1 MAYISRRSLLR
12 GAALQA
18 MGSLSIFSFPA
29 LAAAIENNST
39 PYQRLKLKITDV
51 RTAQVL
57 VHGPQTHI
65 RIYTDQG
72 IYGQGEATD
81 AAVGTSSLIRG
92 WKRMLIGRDP
102 LNVEAIWERIRTL
115 GIFAGAQ
122 GGQYITALSGLE
134 IALWDL
140 AGKALGL
147 PVYQLLGGK
156 FRDKVRIYCDSDM
169 EVPIGEEADRKLPWI
184 KAQGFTAMKI
194 DLDDARDPARF
205 DAVNFTASNGE
216 IDRMVKWVSHVR
228 EAIPADMDLA
238 CDMHGRY
245 DAPTGKRVAKALE
258 PFRLMW
264 LEEPVPPEDID
275 AMADIRHSTSTQI
288 ACGENLYLRWGYTQL
303 LKKRAVDIIQ
313 PDFQKVGGIAE
324 AQKVANLAQAFYIP
338 VAPHCVVSPIGVM
351 ATAHA
356 CTTFPNFLACEWHW
370 INHLDLWKSW
380 VREGEIIVNGYVTP
394 TDKPGLGVE
403 MDEEVAKKAQIP
415 GTPWF
420 EAEK

>member
-228 EAIPADMDLA
+228 EAIPADIDLA

-303 LKKRAVDIIQ
+303 LQKRAVDIIQ

>member
-1 MAYISRRSLLR
+1 MFCRERPWGVMTQFSRRSVLKS
-12 GAALQA
+12 AALCSFGA
-18 MGSLSIFSFPA
+18 LSTFSLPA
-29 LAAAIENNST
+29 LAQALETNSS
-39 PYQRLKLKITDV
+39 PYRRPKLKITDV

-57 VHGPQTHI
+57 VHGPQTHV

-92 WKRMLIGRDP
+92 WRRMLIGRDP
-102 LNVEAIWERIRTL
+102 LNVEAIWERIRTV

-169 EVPIGEEADRKLPWI
+169 DVPIGRGIGSQASLDQV
-184 KAQGFTAMKI
+184 QGFTAMKI

-205 DAVNFTASNGE
+205 DAVNWTASNGE

-228 EAIPADMDLA
+228 ESIPANMDLA

-245 DAPTGKRVAKALE
+245 DAPTGKKVAKALE

-264 LEEPVPPEDID
+264 LEEPVPAEDID
-275 AMADIRHSTSTQI
+275 AMADIRHSTSTPI
-288 ACGENLYLRWGYTQL
+288 ACGENLYMRWGYREL
-303 LKKRAVDIIQ
+303 LQKKAVDIIQ

-324 AQKVANLAQAFYIP
+324 AQKVANMAQAYYIP
-338 VAPHCVVSPIGVM
+338 VAPHCVVSPIGQM

-356 CTTFPNFLACEWHW
+356 CTAFPNFLACEWHW
-370 INHLDLWKSW
+370 INHLDLWKSL
-380 VREGEIIVNGYVTP
+380 VR
-394 TDKPGLGVE
+394 K
-403 MDEEVAKKAQIP
+403 AKSS
-415 GTPWF
+415 
-420 EAEK
+420 